1 MEWSAPIDAYCERL
15 SPGLFGE
22 PLNALSNFAFF
33 VAAAY
38 GLAVA
43 RRERSGLA
51 VWLLAGLVG
60 VIGLGSLLF
69 HTFANRWS
77 AMADV
82 FPITIFIYSYFAF
95 ALRRFVQLSWPAT
108 ALVLGGLF
116 AANVIVAWLTPPGL
130 LNGSVGYLPALVA
143 AIGMAL
149 LLRSRGHPA
158 SYHLA
163 AAAIVFAF
171 SLAFRTADRVAC
183 HAVPIG
189 THFVWHLLN
198 ALVLGLYLEAAARF
212 GSEVSPKK
220 N

>member
-15 SPGLFGE
+15 APGLFAE

-51 VWLLAGLVG
+51 VWLLASLVG
-60 VIGLGSLLF
+60 IIGLGSLLF

-95 ALRRFVQLSWPAT
+95 ALRRFVQLSWLAT
-108 ALVLGGLF
+108 MLALGALF
-116 AANVIVAWLTPPGL
+116 AANVVVAWLAPPGL

-158 SYHLA
+158 SYHLT

-171 SLAFRTADRVAC
+171 SLVFRTADRVAC
-183 HAVPIG
+183 HAIPIG

-212 GSEVSPKK
+212 GSEASPKK

>member
-1 MEWSAPIDAYCERL
+1 MEWSEPIDAYCERVA
-15 SPGLFGE
+15 PGFFGE

-38 GLAVA
+38 GLALA
-43 RRERSGLA
+43 KRERSDLA
-51 VWLLAGLVG
+51 VWLLALLVG
-60 VIGLGSLLF
+60 VIGLGSFLF

-82 FPITIFIYSYFAF
+82 IPITVFIYAYFAF
-95 ALRRFVQLSWPAT
+95 ALRQFLRLSWSLT
-108 ALVLGGLF
+108 GLVLGGLF
-116 AANVIVAWLTPPGL
+116 AANAVIAWAAPPGL
-130 LNGSVGYLPALVA
+130 LNGSVGYLPALLA

-149 LLRSRGHPA
+149 IIRSRHHPA

-163 AAAIVFAF
+163 AAALVFAI
-171 SLAFRTADRVAC
+171 SLAFRTADRVTC

-212 GSEVSPKK
+212 GSIAPLKK